1 MRYYGNEE
9 LRWSFSHK
17 IYKATHCR
25 GFEPLSKMMKKILI
39 VDDEVP
45 IRNLLRQILEA
56 KGYACILAASA
67 AEARECLKQQNFEL
81 VLCDILMPGE
91 LGLDFI
97 REVLTKHRDTATIM
111 VTAID
116 DPLVAEAALQMGVY
130 GYVTKPIE
138 RNEIIINVSN
148 ALRRRELEI
157 ANRAYREDLELMAAD
172 RTSFLIR
179 LETMFEQLHS
189 PQVAKELIK
198 KIDDWD
204 QPNRIREK
212 VEMTILFADIRGF
225 STMVSALKLEDIMA
239 FLDEFYGAMT
249 KTVFNNEGSIDKFIG
264 DEVMAFFGAPIAL
277 KNCSENG
284 VKTAIEMAASFQQLR
299 EKFSNDSPHFE
310 NLGIGIGVNTGEVFI
325 GNVGSKTRYDFTVI
339 GIAVNLARRLCSYA
353 GPDQILTT
361 EETISKIPGMVSSEF
376 VENISLKGIPK
387 PVNLH
392 KITPY

>member
-1 MRYYGNEE
+1 LSVQPFGR
-9 LRWSFSHK
+9 
-17 IYKATHCR
+17 
-25 GFEPLSKMMKKILI
+25 EPFLNTINTWSKMKKKILI
-39 VDDEVP
+39 VDDEKP
-45 IRNLLRQILEA
+45 IRDLLRQILEA
-56 KGYACILAASA
+56 KGYECTMAASA
-67 AEARECLKQQNFEL
+67 AEARACLEKQTCDL
-81 VLCDILMPGE
+81 ILCDIVMPGE

-97 REVLTKHRDTATIM
+97 REVLSKYPDTATVM
-111 VTAID
+111 LTGID
-116 DPLVAEAALQMGVY
+116 DFLVAESALQMGVY
-130 GYVTKPIE
+130 GYITKPVE
-138 RNEIIINVSN
+138 RNTIIINVFN
-148 ALRRRELEI
+148 ALRRLELEI
-157 ANRAYREDLELMAAD
+157 ANRDYRANLESMISD
-172 RTSFLIR
+172 RTNFLIR
-179 LETMFEQLHS
+179 LETMLEQLLS
-189 PQVAKELIK
+189 PQVAKELIQK
-198 KIDDWD
+198 VDKWD
-204 QPNRIREK
+204 QPTQIREK

-225 STMVSALKLEDIMA
+225 SDMVSSLKLEDIVD
-239 FLDEFYGAMT
+239 FLDEFYNTMT
-249 KTVFNNEGSIDKFIG
+249 KTVFGNEGSIDKFIG

-299 EKFSNDSPHFE
+299 EKFSSDSPYFE

-339 GIAVNLARRLCSYA
+339 GTAVNLARRLCSYA

>member
-25 GFEPLSKMMKKILI
+25 GFEPLSKMMKNILI

-56 KGYACILAASA
+56 KGYACILAANA
-67 AEARECLKQQNFEL
+67 AEARECLKHQNFEL

-111 VTAID
+111 VTGID

-239 FLDEFYGAMT
+239 FLDEFYSAMT

-299 EKFSNDSPHFE
+299 EKFSSDSPHFE

-325 GNVGSKTRYDFTVI
+325 GNVGSNTRYDFTVI

>member
-1 MRYYGNEE
+1 LRYYGNEE

>member
-204 QPNRIREK
+204 QPNKIREK

-239 FLDEFYGAMT
+239 FLDEFYSAMT

-299 EKFSNDSPHFE
+299 EKFSSDSPHFE

>member
-1 MRYYGNEE
+1 
-9 LRWSFSHK
+9 
-17 IYKATHCR
+17 
-25 GFEPLSKMMKKILI
+25 MKKILI

-56 KGYACILAASA
+56 TGYQCILSANA
-67 AEARECLKQQNFEL
+67 AEARECLKQQDFEL
-81 VLCDILMPGE
+81 ILCDILMPGE

-97 REVLTKHRDTATIM
+97 QEVITEHRDTAAIM

-116 DPLVAEAALQMGVY
+116 DPLVAEAALKIGVY
-130 GYVTKPIE
+130 GYITKPIE
-138 RNEIIINVSN
+138 RNEVIINVAN

-157 ANRAYREDLELMAAD
+157 ASRAYREELELMVAD
-172 RTSFLIR
+172 RTNFLIR

-204 QPNRIREK
+204 QPNKIREK

-225 STMVSALKLEDIMA
+225 SSIVSTLKLEDIMA
-239 FLDEFYGAMT
+239 FLDEFYSAMT
-249 KTVFNNEGSIDKFIG
+249 KKVFNNEGSIDKFIG

-284 VKTAIEMAASFQQLR
+284 VKTAIEMAASFQELR
-299 EKFSNDSPHFE
+299 DKFSRSISYFQ
-310 NLGIGIGVNTGEVFI
+310 NLGIGIGINTGEVFI

-339 GIAVNLARRLCSYA
+339 GTAVNLARRLCSYA
-353 GPDQILTT
+353 GSDQILTT
-361 EETISKIPGMVSSEF
+361 EETLTKIPGMVLSEF
-376 VENISLKGIPK
+376 VENISFKGIPE

-392 KITPY
+392 KITP

>member
-204 QPNRIREK
+204 QPNKIREK

-299 EKFSNDSPHFE
+299 EKFSSDTSHFE

-339 GIAVNLARRLCSYA
+339 GTAVNLARRLCSYA

>member
-1 MRYYGNEE
+1 M
-9 LRWSFSHK
+9 
-17 IYKATHCR
+17 
-25 GFEPLSKMMKKILI
+25 SKMMKKILI

-204 QPNRIREK
+204 QPNKIREK

-299 EKFSNDSPHFE
+299 EKFSSDTSHFE

-339 GIAVNLARRLCSYA
+339 GTAVNLARRLCSYA

>member
-39 VDDEVP
+39 VDDEAP

-130 GYVTKPIE
+130 GYITKPIE

-157 ANRAYREDLELMAAD
+157 ANRAYREDLESMAAD

-204 QPNRIREK
+204 QPNKIREK

-225 STMVSALKLEDIMA
+225 SSMISALKLEDIMA
-239 FLDEFYGAMT
+239 FLDEFYSAMT

-299 EKFSNDSPHFE
+299 EKFSSDSPYFE

>member
-111 VTAID
+111 VTGID

-204 QPNRIREK
+204 QPNKIREK

-225 STMVSALKLEDIMA
+225 SSMISALKLEDIMA

-299 EKFSNDSPHFE
+299 EKFSSDSPHFE